1 MITGATL
8 FTGGGGVDIGMKMAG
23 IDVRWG
29 IEYDEQVA
37 SIATQNGFPV
47 TVADITQ
54 CDPHNFERVDI
65 LHASPPCP
73 SFSAAKTNGHETE
86 NDIALAQSV
95 CNFIEVLQ
103 PAIFTLENVQA
114 YDKSESYRLIVETL
128 NRLGYGFNH
137 WILNAAD
144 YGVPQ
149 TRVRMVV
156 IALRSGKQP
165 TRPPVTHV
173 NPKTIVKE
181 QLALFDTQLPSWI
194 GWYEAIE
201 DLIPTLPES
210 KFADWQ
216 LKRLP
221 EELKALLG
229 SVLHNSAFPQ
239 SNGRKTYGE
248 DESSF
253 TVDTLSQSHVHVV
266 LTNTQINAE
275 RGKHYREMEEPSE
288 TINVTHAPKGVI
300 IDGKNS
306 RSSDTE
312 RVNHITARED
322 FNPVWTVQSES
333 HPNHFRAFLA
343 TPFHTTREMTTRDDD
358 ESSTTIC
365 ASDMRRPANTAR
377 AFVVHP
383 TDMRSMPTREEDDPC
398 FTITAGSF
406 KDSRECSWKPHAFIL
421 NGIIDNFVG
430 DVTPD
435 EQEKPARTVTA
446 SMYKHQP
453 RAFIMPAGNSSG
465 ARVRDSNEPVQT
477 QVASY
482 SGSITQRALLC
493 NDFLVSS
500 QNVNGNAPSVREKE
514 DASQMVGTNQDRSR
528 ALFGEQG
535 RVVQMTPRAL
545 ARFQSF
551 PDWYELPDKKTLA
564 CKVIGNAVPPLLYF
578 NVIKHAIKQGEL
590 E

>member
-8 FTGGGGVDIGMKMAG
+8 FTGGGGVDVGMKMAD
-23 IDVRWG
+23 IDIRWG
-29 IEYDEQVA
+29 IEYDKRIA
-37 SIATQNGFPV
+37 SIAIQNGFPV
-47 TVADITQ
+47 TIADITQ
-54 CDPHNFERVDI
+54 CNPRDFERVDI

-73 SFSAAKTNGHETE
+73 SFSIAKRNRHETE

-229 SVLHNSAFPQ
+229 NVLHNGAFPS

-248 DESSF
+248 DEPSF
-253 TVDTLSQSHVHVV
+253 TVDTLSQGHVHAV

-275 RGKHYREMEEPSE
+275 HGKHRHEMEEPSE
-288 TINVTHAPKGVI
+288 TINVTHAPKGII
-300 IDGKNS
+300 IDGKNWNRSGNVECPLFYS
-306 RSSDTE
+306 RSYKSKRT
-312 RVNHITARED
+312 NHITARED
-322 FNPVWTVQSES
+322 FDPVWTILAGSNT
-333 HPNHFRAFLA
+333 NHFRAF
-343 TPFHTTREMTTRDDD
+343 
-358 ESSTTIC
+358 I
-365 ASDMRRPANTAR
+365 
-377 AFVVHP
+377 VHP
-383 TDMRSMPTREEDDPC
+383 TDMRSMPTHEKDDPC
-398 FTITAGSF
+398 FTIMAGSS
-406 KDSRECSWKPHAFIL
+406 KDSHKCSWKPRAFVL
-421 NGIIDNFVG
+421 NGITDKVVG

-435 EQEKPARTVTA
+435 EQDKPARTVTA

-465 ARVRDSNEPVQT
+465 ARVRDSDEPVQT

-500 QNVNGNAPSVREKE
+500 QSVNGNAPSVREKE
-514 DASQMVGTNQDRSR
+514 DASQTIGTNQDRSR

-564 CKVIGNAVPPLLYF
+564 CKVIGNAVPPLLYL
-578 NVIKHAIKQGEL
+578 NVIKHAIKQGDL

>member
-8 FTGGGGVDIGMKMAG
+8 FTGGGGVDVGMKMAD
-23 IDVRWG
+23 IDIRWG
-29 IEYDEQVA
+29 IEYDKRIA
-37 SIATQNGFPV
+37 SIAIQNGFPV
-47 TVADITQ
+47 TIADITQ
-54 CDPHNFERVDI
+54 CNPRDFERVDI

-73 SFSAAKTNGHETE
+73 SFSMAKMNRHETE

-181 QLALFDTQLPSWI
+181 QLALFDTQLPPWI

-229 SVLHNSAFPQ
+229 NVLHNGAFPS

-248 DESSF
+248 DEPSF
-253 TVDTLSQSHVHVV
+253 TVDTLSQGHVHAV

-288 TINVTHAPKGVI
+288 TINVTHAPKGII

-306 RSSDTE
+306 RSYKSKRT
-312 RVNHITARED
+312 NHITARED
-322 FNPVWTVQSES
+322 FDPVWTVLSGS
-333 HPNHFRAFLA
+333 HPNHFRAFLT

-358 ESSTTIC
+358 EPSTTIC

-377 AFVVHP
+377 AFVLNG
-383 TDMRSMPTREEDDPC
+383 
-398 FTITAGSF
+398 I
-406 KDSRECSWKPHAFIL
+406 DSHKCSWKPRAFVL
-421 NGIIDNFVG
+421 NGITDKVVG

-435 EQEKPARTVTA
+435 EQDKPARTVTA

-465 ARVRDSNEPVQT
+465 ARVRDSDEPVQT

-500 QNVNGNAPSVREKE
+500 QSVNGNAPSVREKE
-514 DASQMVGTNQDRSR
+514 DASQTIGTNQDRSR

-564 CKVIGNAVPPLLYF
+564 CKVIGNAVPPLLYL
-578 NVIKHAIKQGEL
+578 NVIKHAIKQGDL

>member
-86 NDIALAQSV
+86 NDIALAKSL
-95 CNFIEVLQ
+95 CAFIEVLQ

-181 QLALFDTQLPSWI
+181 QLALFDTQLPPWI

-248 DESSF
+248 DEPSF
-253 TVDTLSQSHVHVV
+253 TVDTLSQSHVHAV

-288 TINVTHAPKGVI
+288 TINVTHAPKDVI
-300 IDGKNS
+300 IDSKNS
-306 RSSDTE
+306 RSNDVG
-312 RVNHITARED
+312 RANYITSREEHD
-322 FNPVWTVQSES
+322 PVFTVLKDSKTVD
-333 HPNHFRAFLA
+333 FRAFLA
-343 TPFHTTREMTTRDDD
+343 TPFHTSREMTTRDED
-358 ESSTTIC
+358 EPSSTIC

-377 AFVVHP
+377 AFV
-383 TDMRSMPTREEDDPC
+383 
-398 FTITAGSF
+398 
-406 KDSRECSWKPHAFIL
+406 L
-421 NGIIDNFVG
+421 NGITDNFIG

-435 EQEKPARTVTA
+435 EQDKPARTVTA

-465 ARVRDSNEPVQT
+465 ARVRDSDEPVQT

-500 QNVNGNAPSVREKE
+500 QSVNGNAPSVREKE
-514 DASQMVGTNQDRSR
+514 DTAQTIGTNQDRSR

-564 CKVIGNAVPPLLYF
+564 CKVIGNAVPPLLYY